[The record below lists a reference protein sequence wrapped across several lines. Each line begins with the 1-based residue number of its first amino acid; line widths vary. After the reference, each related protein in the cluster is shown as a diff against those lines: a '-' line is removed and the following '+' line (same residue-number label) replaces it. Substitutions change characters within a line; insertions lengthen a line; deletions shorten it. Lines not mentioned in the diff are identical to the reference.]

1 MEQAATNRQVV
12 RAAVAAGLGG
22 HDLSELAT
30 YLRASA
36 SEGG

>member
-12 RAAVAAGLGG
+12 RAAVAAGLGA

-30 YLRASA
+30 YLRSA
-36 SEGG
+36 APEAG

>member
-1 MEQAATNRQVV
+1 
-12 RAAVAAGLGG
+12 VAAGLGG

-36 SEGG
+36 SDGG